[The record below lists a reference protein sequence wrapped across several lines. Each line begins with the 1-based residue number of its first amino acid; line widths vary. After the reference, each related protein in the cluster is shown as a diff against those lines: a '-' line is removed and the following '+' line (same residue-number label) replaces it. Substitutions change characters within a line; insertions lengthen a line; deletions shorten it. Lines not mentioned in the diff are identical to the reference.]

1 MSKRY
6 VQVPV
11 KESVDGKKAHTR
23 RVQVTD
29 VSAPAA
35 PNRSTVIGGNSVG
48 GESSMGG
55 SNPTVSSAMDRFNKL
70 PAGEYR
76 GVGNPNVAEEDQM
89 LHEGVAIV
97 SRFPS
102 ACERVS
108 DSVATRLH
116 DAWRAPRA
124 LADGSFEPR
133 LKDDGVGGQ
142 VDIANTGYADLPPKW
157 QAENAAAAAGAIQAV
172 SENPRDLEAAASAV
186 HEDWLSRNGE
196 WAEPEQKLPY
206 AQLSEVEKEKDRV
219 VVRAAREEIASYARL
234 WISWGS
240 RGSRTATR

>member
-1 MSKRY
+1 MGKRF
-6 VQVPV
+6 VNVPV
-11 KESVDGKKAHTR
+11 KASVDGKKAHTR
-23 RVQVTD
+23 RVMVAD

-35 PNRSTVIGGNSVG
+35 PDNPASVG
-48 GESSMGG
+48 GVESTMTTCG
-55 SNPTVSSAMDRFNKL
+55 PTVSSAMDRYRAL

-76 GVGNPNVAEEDQM
+76 GVGNPNVSEEEQM

-102 ACERVS
+102 ARERVS
-108 DSVATRLH
+108 ESVATRLH

-133 LKDDGVGGQ
+133 MKDDGAGGQ
-142 VDIANTGYADLPPKW
+142 VDIANTDYADLPPRW

-186 HEDWLSRNGE
+186 HDDWLSRNGE

-206 AQLSEVEKEKDRV
+206 EQLSEVEKEKDRV
-219 VVRAAREEIASYARL
+219 VVHAAREEIATYAQL
-234 WISWGS
+234 WISE
-240 RGSRTATR
+240 R